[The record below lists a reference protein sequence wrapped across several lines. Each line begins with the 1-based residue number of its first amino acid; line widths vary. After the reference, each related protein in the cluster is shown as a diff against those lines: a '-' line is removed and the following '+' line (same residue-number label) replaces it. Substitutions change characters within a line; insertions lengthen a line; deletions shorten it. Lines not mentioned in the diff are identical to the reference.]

1 MPDTTFTDFLRAQA
15 AALRA
20 NDESPANRA
29 AWAERRTA
37 LRAAMLAA
45 AGPMPETPCDL
56 KPEILGTLDR
66 DGYRI
71 EKLIFQSRPDVWV
84 TSNVYVPSGEGKRP
98 AVLAVHGHH
107 AWARIDRDV
116 QAYCL
121 GLVKLG
127 FFVLCVDAF
136 GAGERHA
143 NPARGTYH
151 GALDG
156 SALWPVGQ
164 SLLGMQ
170 VYDNRR
176 AVDYLLT
183 RPEVDPERLGITGAS
198 GGGNQTMYAGALDER
213 LKCVVPVCSVGNF
226 QAYFHVPCC
235 VCEVLPGVL
244 RFTEE
249 GDVLGLVAPRPLL
262 VINAAQDS
270 FQFSP
275 AEAAKSVGR
284 AKHIYGLSS
293 DGEKLRHTVVEGGHG
308 YSQPMR
314 EAMYGWMT
322 RWLKGEGTGEPIKD
336 PPFQTEDPETIRCF
350 PDITKRPQPWMTPTA
365 FAKHTG
371 KALLKQ
377 NFPKTPDHAE
387 DWESTAV
394 YMRSQLAKVLGPMP
408 ALPKDVK
415 LSADKLTVGS
425 GRAAGPLR
433 HLSTEPGVV
442 IGGTYSAPA
451 GEAKA
456 LPACIVLHFDGGKAA
471 AEHPIAAALARSGW
485 TIVQPELRGSGPP
498 TDRGGV
504 RGAPDHN
511 VAEQGVLLG
520 RPLLGQWVFDV
531 QVVLA
536 ALLDRTDVDRQR
548 VVLAGIGHAGLLA
561 LAAAAFIGE
570 RVAGVVAFAPPTT
583 YLTDAPYAPPMRM
596 GLLAPGIVGVGD
608 VPQLAAMIAPR
619 RLLIAGGVSPG
630 GKKLS
635 DAALKEA
642 FAFTTAAYKANR
654 AADRLT
660 ITADVNVED
669 VVKSL

>member
-20 NDESPANRA
+20 NDKPPANRA

-37 LRAAMLAA
+37 LRAEMLRA
-45 AGPMPETPCDL
+45 AGPMPEKLCDL
-56 KPEILGTLDR
+56 KPQILGTLDR

-84 TSNVYVPSGEGKRP
+84 TSNVYVPAGDGKRP

-107 AWARIDRDV
+107 AWARIDPDV

-136 GAGERHA
+136 GAGERHER
-143 NPARGTYH
+143 PARGTYH

-176 AVDYLLT
+176 AVDYLLS
-183 RPEVDPERLGITGAS
+183 RPEVDAERLGVTGAS

-213 LKCVVPVCSVGNF
+213 LKCVVPVCSVGNY

-262 VINAAQDS
+262 IISAEKDS

-284 AKHIYGLSS
+284 ARHIYDLTG
-293 DGEKLRHTVVEGGHG
+293 DAAKLRHTVVEGGHG
-308 YSQPMR
+308 YSKPMR

-322 RWLKGEGTGEPIKD
+322 RWLKGEGAGEPIKD

-350 PDITKRPQPWMTPTA
+350 PEITNRPQPWLTPTT
-365 FAKHTG
+365 FAKRTG
-371 KALLKQ
+371 EALLKK
-377 NFPKTPDHAE
+377 NFPKPPDHAE

-408 ALPKDVK
+408 AMPKDARLFPGK
-415 LSADKLTVGS
+415 LNFAS
-425 GRAAGPLR
+425 GRATGAIRQLNP
-433 HLSTEPGVV
+433 EPGIV
-442 IGGTYSAPA
+442 IAGTFTTPA
-451 GEAKA
+451 DETKA
-456 LPACIVLHFDGGKAA
+456 ACIVLHLDGAKAA
-471 AEHPIAAALARSGW
+471 ADDPLSAALGAAGW
-485 TIVQPELRGSGPP
+485 LVVHPELRGTGVPP
-498 TDRGGV
+498 ERGSV
-504 RGAPDHN
+504 RGTPDHN
-511 VAEQGVLLG
+511 VAEQGVMLG
-520 RPLLGQWVFDV
+520 RALLGQWVFDV
-531 QVVLA
+531 QVLLA
-536 ALLDRTDVDRQR
+536 ALPDVDRQR
-548 VVLAGIGHAGLLA
+548 VVLVGIGQAGLVA
-561 LAAAAFIGE
+561 MTAAAHLAE
-570 RVAGVVAFAPPTT
+570 RIAGVVAIDPPTT
-583 YLTDAPYAPPMRM
+583 YLTDHPHAGPMRM

-619 RLLIAGGVSPG
+619 RLVIAGGVAPNG
-630 GKKLS
+630 EKVS
-635 DAALKEA
+635 DAALKGA
-642 FAFTTAAYKANR
+642 FAFTTAAYKATR

-660 ITADVNVED
+660 IAADLKVED
-669 VVKSL
+669 IVKSL